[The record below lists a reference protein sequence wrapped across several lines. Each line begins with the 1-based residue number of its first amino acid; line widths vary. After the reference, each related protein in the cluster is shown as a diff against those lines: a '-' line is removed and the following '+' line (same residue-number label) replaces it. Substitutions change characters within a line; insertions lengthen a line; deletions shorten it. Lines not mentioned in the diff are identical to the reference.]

1 MTPALQSSIHLHK
14 RYTCVLHNS
23 TVRCGREGGGGGE
36 GGQGGARGDF
46 FLLLSTC
53 TLLASVL
60 LPCMEMVYM
69 YTQLYIRSY
78 YNTLH
83 V

>member
-1 MTPALQSSIHLHK
+1 MTVALQSSIYLHK
-14 RYTCVLHNS
+14 RYTCMLQNLI
-23 TVRCGREGGGGGE
+23 VRCGREGGK
-36 GGQGGARGDF
+36 GDF

-69 YTQLYIRSY
+69 
-78 YNTLH
+78 
-83 V
+83 